1 MVIDMPKFSYIARDT
16 NGTLYKGAVDAVD
29 KKEVRLI
36 LRQKGFYPTII
47 KNVRQWKKINLIS
60 SISSENVAIFA
71 EQLSVMVDAGITLV
85 RSLTTIAEQ
94 TKNEKFRQII
104 NTTRQDVEN
113 GSSFADA
120 LKKNPKVFSN
130 LFISLVKSGEEGG
143 LLSKSLNQIA
153 EYLEN
158 EKQIK
163 RKVKSAFVYPKIVMG
178 LCVIVVIFMV
188 TFIVP
193 KFMVIYNEMKV
204 TLPMPTRIV
213 IGISKF
219 VPKYWWVVLLV
230 TGALYF
236 GYRQFKASKSGRY
249 MIDKAGLY
257 MPVFG
262 NLTRKMVVSRFIKVL
277 SALTASGV
285 PIMNALDIARQV
297 ANNGVMD
304 EVVVSIQDS
313 VNAGGGIR
321 EPISKSDIFP
331 PMVVQMVGLGEE
343 VGSMGESLDKSSR
356 FLDREIEDHVKRL
369 IVKIEPAT
377 TIIIASVVGL
387 ILMAIYLPMFDMVK
401 LATGK

>member
-1 MVIDMPKFSYIARDT
+1 MPKFSYIARDT